1 MPTPL
6 NILIAEDSED
16 DALLIM
22 GALRQAGFEPHWHR
36 VETEPDFLAGL
47 QQQPDII
54 LSDFC
59 MPQFSGLRAADL
71 NRNSGRDIPFILI
84 SGTVGEEMA
93 VEAMKRGVTD
103 YFLKDR
109 IARLGAAVEQALA
122 LKQIRE
128 RQKQAEASLKLFRA
142 LVDRS
147 SDGIEVIDPES
158 GRLLDVNQTTCDRL
172 GYTRSELLQ
181 MCVTD
186 LEAVAL
192 EANSWQQMV
201 TDIRR
206 TGFKIVEGRHRR
218 KDGSSYPIEVNV
230 RSVTLDREYLIASV
244 RDITERKRR
253 EEAAARLAA
262 IVQSSDD
269 AIVGKTLAGIVT
281 SWNAGAEKLFGYTA
295 DEMVGQSIRR
305 LIPPELQPEED
316 EILTKLW
323 RGESIRHYDT
333 VRQRKDGSRLEVS
346 VTISPVK
353 DAAGKIIGI
362 SKIASDNSARK
373 QAELAVRASQERLD
387 RTLEAARIGYWDL
400 NLVTR
405 QANRSMQHARI
416 FGYSDLETEWTYE
429 KFLEHVQA
437 DDREEV
443 RRIFL
448 AGVTANTEWNFECR
462 IVRHDGVKR
471 WIWVHGNVVLDAA
484 GAPVEMEGMVSD
496 ITDRRHVEKALR
508 TSEQLLQ
515 TVMDLVPH
523 FIFAKDSQSRHLFV
537 NQACAAANGLKPGQM
552 IGRND
557 LELLPDRAQ
566 AEGFMRNDQEVIA
579 SGKPQIITE
588 EHLTNATGETRIY
601 HTTKIPFQL
610 PNFDGPALVGVSVD
624 ITDVKRAEAA
634 LRESRAKL
642 EAALASMGA
651 SELSYRRLFE
661 AAQDGIV
668 ILDEETGRIQ
678 DANPFLVKLLGFSHA
693 EMLGQTVGELS
704 PFRDVVSNQ
713 VMLERLQKDGYV
725 RYEDLPLKAKD
736 GRDIAVEFVSNV
748 YRAGDKKEIQ
758 CNIRDITKRKQAE
771 TTSARL
777 AAIVESS
784 GDAIIGVDLAGVF
797 TNWNHG
803 AEKLYG
809 YAAGEMIGAPSARIV
824 PDDRQAEEMEMLERI
839 KAGEQ
844 LSHFET
850 VRRTK
855 DGRLMDVSVTT
866 SAIKDAGGKIIG
878 VSTTARD
885 ISEHKRAATALLE
898 SKRFLQSTLNALSPH
913 IAILDGQGT
922 IVEVNAAWDRFARE
936 NGFVGSGGKGENYL
950 QVCHSD
956 TGHRCGESLSV
967 AGGIR
972 DVMAGRK
979 AEFHLEYECH
989 GPQERRWFVVR
1000 VTRFAGD
1007 GPVRVV
1013 VAHENITERK
1023 LAEDSLRESEEK
1035 FRQIAETINEV
1046 FWITDATMHQMIYVS
1061 PAYEKIWGRTCQSL
1075 YDAPCTWRDAIH
1087 AEDRERVMLAATTG
1101 LAKGKYD
1108 ERYRINRPDGSVR
1121 WIYDHAVPLYNAAGE
1136 ISRFIGIAG
1145 DVTEERKLEEQF
1157 RQAQKMESIGQLA
1170 GGIAHDFNNIL
1181 SAIIGHAYLIKQD
1194 AAGNAAVLSSL
1205 GAISSAANRAT
1216 DLVRQILTF
1225 SRLGRQEREPVE
1237 LNEIVL
1243 EALKL
1248 LRASVPSTIRIE
1260 KELGQTPPVLANA
1273 TAIHQLIMNL
1283 GTNAWHAMGNQP
1295 GTLKVCL
1302 TVLTV
1307 VPEFARTHPD
1317 LHPGR
1322 YVCLSVSDTGIGMDQ
1337 TTITRIF
1344 EPFFTT
1350 KGIGEGTGLGLAVV
1364 HGIMKNHEGAII
1376 VHSQPGEG
1384 TEFQL
1389 YFPAVAAEVGP
1400 GEANAVPLIPGRGEH
1415 VLFVDD
1421 EEALTS
1427 VAARLL
1433 EGQGYLVTSKNSPFA
1448 ALDVLRAEPE
1458 AFDLVITDL
1467 TMPGMDGAKLGEELL
1482 KIRPQLPM
1490 ILTSGYSR
1498 TMTEEKARELG
1509 FLGLLQKPSTPE
1521 ALIEAV
1527 YRALHRTEGK

>member
-362 SKIASDNSARK
+362 SKIASDNSTRK

-579 SGKPQIITE
+579 SGKPQIIAE
-588 EHLTNATGETRIY
+588 EQLTSATGETRIY

-642 EAALASMGA
+642 EAALASMTDAVFISDNQGQLIEINDA
-651 SELSYRRLFE
+651 FATFHRFKDKAECYRTVAKYADLFE
-661 AAQDGIV
+661 LYLADGTLVPMDMWPVLRVLRGESATNAEYRLRRKDRGETWVGSYSFSPIRDKDGGIV
-668 ILDEETGRIQ
+668 GS
-678 DANPFLVKLLGFSHA
+678 V
-693 EMLGQTVGELS
+693 TVA
-704 PFRDVVSNQ
+704 RDVTE
-713 VMLERLQKDGYV
+713 L
-725 RYEDLPLKAKD
+725 
-736 GRDIAVEFVSNV
+736 
-748 YRAGDKKEIQ
+748 
-758 CNIRDITKRKQAE
+758 
-771 TTSARL
+771 
-777 AAIVESS
+777 
-784 GDAIIGVDLAGVF
+784 
-797 TNWNHG
+797 
-803 AEKLYG
+803 
-809 YAAGEMIGAPSARIV
+809 
-824 PDDRQAEEMEMLERI
+824 
-839 KAGEQ
+839 
-844 LSHFET
+844 
-850 VRRTK
+850 
-855 DGRLMDVSVTT
+855 
-866 SAIKDAGGKIIG
+866 
-878 VSTTARD
+878 
-885 ISEHKRAATALLE
+885 KRAEAALLE
-898 SKRFLQSTLNALSPH
+898 SKRFLHSALNALSPH

-922 IVEVNAAWDRFARE
+922 IVEVNAAWNRFARE
-936 NGFVGSGGKGENYL
+936 NHLAGSGGLGDNYL
-950 QVCHSD
+950 QVCHSA
-956 TGHRCGESLSV
+956 GGNACAEALLV

-972 DVMAGRK
+972 DVMAGEK
-979 AEFHLEYECH
+979 GEFHLEYPCH
-989 GPQERRWFVVR
+989 SPQEQRWFIVR

-1075 YDAPCTWRDAIH
+1075 YDAPRTWRDAIH

-1248 LRASVPSTIRIE
+1248 LRASVPSTIRIQT
-1260 KELGQTPPVLANA
+1260 ELAPTPPVLANA

-1283 GTNAWHAMGNQP
+1283 GTNAWYAMGDRP
-1295 GTLKVCL
+1295 GTLQVAL
-1302 TVLTV
+1302 SAMTVE
-1307 VPEFARTHPD
+1307 PELARTQPD

-1322 YVCLSVSDTGIGMDQ
+1322 YVCLAVSDTGMGMDQ
-1337 TTITRIF
+1337 ATLARIF

-1458 AFDLVITDL
+1458 KFALVITDL

-1521 ALIEAV
+1521 ALIEAA